1 MPTSLLLCVFM
12 KSSTEH
18 THHQLTDYVGDP
30 SSTACGGI
38 RVEKL
43 CWDDGK
49 DCRGDR
55 QRVICGFA
63 QLDGALEQMWVT
75 LTHLSGCS
83 SPCDGVQSLQP
94 CTEAGKTG
102 GAGSWWRWEAG
113 LAAWTSVGGET
124 WRYKS

>member
-49 DCRGDR
+49 DCRQGIQQER
-55 QRVICGFA
+55 GGGVKKTTFSLIQRV
-63 QLDGALEQMWVT
+63 
-75 LTHLSGCS
+75 
-83 SPCDGVQSLQP
+83 
-94 CTEAGKTG
+94 EAG
-102 GAGSWWRWEAG
+102 RMC
-113 LAAWTSVGGET
+113 LCM
-124 WRYKS
+124 